1 MDSTKQ
7 KLVATIYAATL
18 SPTGFKELVADLTDQ
33 LADLIRELTGLENVD
48 KKLPRGSEHVFDQTV
63 IADLMEHVRTA
74 HNIQSRIGHFENA
87 DGRAQLV
94 VDAAPNPAVV
104 FDRHERI
111 VAANSLVV
119 AQYGT
124 ASALVQLFGNRDE
137 LARIRK
143 AVGALGRKTEFA
155 SVPLTMDFARGRN
168 SCALIKRV
176 QPASRD
182 ENRSDMYLLAIADFG
197 FDEKVRANFRDTYD
211 LTDAEASVAVLL
223 ASGTNPEEI
232 AVKRAVSLK
241 TVRTQIKSIKY
252 KTGVRDLPHLVRLL
266 CGYAAGILV
275 PGGGAQSHQSV
286 LVRGLSASS
295 AMFTLSDDRRMEYLE
310 QGAPGGRPVLLLHN
324 LPYGLV
330 LPEAAIRSATARGIR
345 IIAPFRPG
353 QGRSNPFPGVARDDL
368 LNRVARDL
376 NELLTHLDIASVKV
390 LGNVGGSSYAIR
402 FASLFPQKVSDIVM
416 VSRAPIWRGEW
427 LAGLPRQQKLLS
439 MLLRYMPPLAN
450 VVVWAI
456 LSYVNRQDGGDFL
469 RQSLKESEADLRAL
483 DDPETVRLVADG
495 ITFGLEQGPEAFC
508 RDWEAMEIDMTAEA
522 RLLPHRMHI
531 IQGAEDRITRPM
543 FSAAFVEEVP
553 AATLEVVEGAGN
565 LLFYSHWRRVIDR
578 L

>member
-48 KKLPRGSEHVFDQTV
+48 KTLPRGSEHVFDQSV

-74 HNIQSRIGHFENA
+74 HSIQSRIGHFDNA

-104 FDRHERI
+104 FDGHERV
-111 VAANSLVV
+111 VAANSLAV

-124 ASALVQLFGNRDE
+124 AATLAQLFGNRDE
-137 LARIRK
+137 LASIRK

-155 SVPLTMDFARGRN
+155 SVPLTMDFAHVRI
-168 SCALIKRV
+168 SCALTKRV
-176 QPASRD
+176 QPASRE
-182 ENRSDMYLLAIADFG
+182 ENRSDMYLLAISNFG
-197 FDEKVRANFRDTYD
+197 FDENVRANFRDTYD

-241 TVRTQIKSIKY
+241 TVRTQIKSIKH
-252 KTGVRDLPHLVRLL
+252 KTGVRDLPHLIRLL

-275 PGGGAQSHQSV
+275 PGGAQSHQSV
-286 LVRGLSASS
+286 LVRGLSATS
-295 AMFTLSDDRRMEYLE
+295 ATFTLSDDRRMEYLE

-330 LPEAAIRSATARGIR
+330 LPEAAIRAATARGIR

-353 QGRSNPFPGVARDDL
+353 QGRSDPLPGVARENL
-368 LNRVARDL
+368 LNRVASDL
-376 NELLTHLDIASVKV
+376 NELLAHLDIASVKV

-402 FASLFPQKVSDIVM
+402 FASLFPQKVSDILM
-416 VSRAPIWRGEW
+416 ISRAPIWRGEW

-439 MLLRYMPPLAN
+439 MLLRDMPPPAN

-508 RDWEAMEIDMTAEA
+508 RDWEAMEIDMTREA
-522 RLLPHRMHI
+522 RLLPQRMHI

-553 AATLEVVEGAGN
+553 AATREVVEGAGN
-565 LLFYSHWRRVIDR
+565 LLFYSHWRRVVDQ